1 MSRVVIIGQAPSRL
15 SDPREPLSGNSGR
28 RLAALSGLTTAE
40 FLDRFERRNLLD
52 AWPGKAGK
60 GDKFAGAGEAR
71 ALAESLRAGL
81 ATRRVVLLGTGV
93 ARAFGFPGE
102 PFLFGEHWEGS
113 FAMVPH
119 PSGTNR
125 WWNDRERVAQAQ
137 RFWSNL
143 ATSSH
148 LSDRG

>member
-15 SDPREPLSGNSGR
+15 SDPSEPLSGNSGR
-28 RLAALSGLTTAE
+28 RLASLAGLSLPE

-60 GDKFAGAGEAR
+60 GDAFVRAGEAR

-81 ATRRVVLLGTGV
+81 ATRRVVLLGTAV
-93 ARAFGFPGE
+93 ARAFGFPGA
-102 PFLFGEHWEGS
+102 PFEFRPYWEGS
-113 FAMVPH
+113 FATCPH

-125 WWNDRERVAQAQ
+125 WWNDRAKVWAARE
-137 RFWSNL
+137 FWTTL
-143 ATSSH
+143 AASSK
-148 LSDRG
+148 SPGG